1 MKEIIKK
8 LSKDFA
14 LSIEETE
21 LLASTLLKRP
31 RFEIYLN
38 NNYDPMIDRSLRL
51 KFTLIKNGVPV
62 EYITKQVQFLKY
74 HLVLH
79 PGVFIPRLE
88 TEYFV
93 EQIGQLIEFK
103 PQRICEIGTGCGAIS
118 IALAEIFNDAKIIA
132 TDICELAL
140 HNARENIF
148 KYNLANRIKLI
159 KADLFTAFKKNSFD
173 LIVCNPPYIPR
184 ERINVLPK
192 SVRDFEPRRAID
204 GGKGGTVFI
213 KTLIDQGLNYLR
225 NSMNIAL
232 EIDEDEMEE
241 LDLYLKGRYTNYFF
255 VKDLFGKIRYLFIG
269 RFNKCSM

>member
-1 MKEIIKK
+1 MKEIIRK
-8 LSKDFA
+8 LSKDFD

-38 NNYDPMIDRSLRL
+38 NNYDPMIDKSLRI

-74 HLVLH
+74 NLILY

-93 EQIGQLIEFK
+93 EQIGKLIEFK

-118 IALAEIFNDAKIIA
+118 IALADFFKDAEIIA
-132 TDICELAL
+132 TDVCELAL
-140 HNARENIF
+140 QNAQENIL
-148 KYNLANRIKLI
+148 KYNLDKRIKLI
-159 KADLFTAFKKNSFD
+159 RADIFTAFKKGIFD

-184 ERINVLPK
+184 ERIKALPK
-192 SVRDFEPRRAID
+192 SVRDFEPRRALD
-204 GGKGGTVFI
+204 GGEGGTVFI
-213 KTLIDQGLNYLR
+213 KNLIDQGQRYLK
-225 NSMNIAL
+225 NSINIAL
-232 EIDEDEMEE
+232 EIDEDEMED
-241 LDLYLKGRYTNYFF
+241 LDLYLKGRGKNYFF
-255 VKDLFGKIRYLFIG
+255 LKDLFGRVRYLFIG
-269 RFNKCSM
+269 RFSKCSM